1 MMAQHE
7 SDSIIMFSWLTRNKP
22 NYDLLITIIIR
33 DDEREREEKNAG
45 RKKLVQINGSTPNQ
59 QEMRKMSEWKQKK

>member
-33 DDEREREEKNAG
+33 DDERERGKKRRAKKTSPNKWFHTESTRNEKD
-45 RKKLVQINGSTPNQ
+45 
-59 QEMRKMSEWKQKK
+59 E